1 MLDINFNVDANVD
14 LSESTG
20 SSLLE
25 TGLYK
30 AVVKHVYIT
39 QSKSGTGI
47 ANVIL
52 TIDNKDVKVEPL
64 YISYADTKS
73 PVRDGKVI
81 PGFITINALSELVT
95 GKPFSETVKNA
106 QKKALMLYDFESK
119 ADKPTEV
126 PVVVE
131 LSGKQVGVGITKLHK
146 HKKKEVN
153 GKWYPTTDMF
163 YVNEIHRFYDVT
175 TGQTS
180 TEKKKGAEASFGKS
194 WVEKNKGV
202 TKEETVKETI
212 IPGDAPATPAPTA
225 KAVDALF

>member
-14 LSESTG
+14 LSEGTG

-25 TGLYK
+25 TGLYQ
-30 AVVKHVYIT
+30 ATVKHVYIT
-39 QSKSGTGI
+39 QSKSGTGV

-52 TIDNKDVKVEPL
+52 TVDNKDIKVEPL

-81 PGFITINALSELVT
+81 PGFITINALSEIVT
-95 GKPFSETVKNA
+95 GKPFSEVVNNA
-106 QKKALMLYDFESK
+106 QKKALMLYDFETK
-119 ADKPTEV
+119 TDKPTEV

-131 LSGKQVGVGITKLHK
+131 LSGKKVGVGITKLHK
-146 HKKKEVN
+146 HKRKEVN

-163 YVNEIHRFYDVT
+163 HVNEIHRFYDVT
-175 TGQTS
+175 TGQTAS
-180 TEKKKGAEASFGKS
+180 EKKKNAEASYGKN
-194 WVEKNKGV
+194 WLEKNKGV
-202 TKEETVKETI
+202 TKVEPVKDTVL
-212 IPGDAPATPAPTA
+212 PGDAPVETKVTT